1 MRGLFKREW
10 RRKTKTNL
18 LVDFPLFGL
27 ELLIN
32 SKIFLVHT
40 GVLLLLGLNVSLRAV
55 LFAGGNVGSVC
66 LPCVFLLFAS
76 GQKRD

>member
-55 LFAGGNVGSVC
+55 LFAGGKCWVS
-66 LPCVFLLFAS
+66 LLAKRLCVFVVC
-76 GQKRD
+76 